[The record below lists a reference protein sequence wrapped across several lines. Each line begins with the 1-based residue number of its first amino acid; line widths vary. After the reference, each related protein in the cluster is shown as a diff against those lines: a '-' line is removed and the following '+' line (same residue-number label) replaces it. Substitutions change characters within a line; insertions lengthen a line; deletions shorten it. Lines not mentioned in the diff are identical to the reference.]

1 MSYKIVLLCLMV
13 LVGVGFMYKQ
23 RRDTPIA
30 HVQHFHIKQ
39 CFLFNGE
46 KDGVSGIIS
55 SIQGDFY
62 LVMWYGEAD
71 RRYAGPKIGAKAP
84 MAWLER
90 YAHVVKCKEGW
101 GGH

>member
-1 MSYKIVLLCLMV
+1 MMHKIVILCLMV
-13 LVGVGFMYKQ
+13 MVGIGFIYKQ
-23 RRDTPIA
+23 RLDTLKE
-30 HVQHFHIKQ
+30 HVPYFHIKQ

-90 YAHVVKCKEGW
+90 YAHVVKCKQGW